1 MGVFQMRHLGRLT
14 WCRYDEGFWM
24 RWRNAKGFSIRWA
37 GEPLFSERNGY
48 RRVIRVGRFRFEAL
62 K

>member
-14 WCRYDEGFWM
+14 WCRYDDGFWM
-24 RWRNAKGFSIRWA
+24 RWA

-48 RRVIRVGRFRFEAL
+48 RRVLRVGRFRFEAL